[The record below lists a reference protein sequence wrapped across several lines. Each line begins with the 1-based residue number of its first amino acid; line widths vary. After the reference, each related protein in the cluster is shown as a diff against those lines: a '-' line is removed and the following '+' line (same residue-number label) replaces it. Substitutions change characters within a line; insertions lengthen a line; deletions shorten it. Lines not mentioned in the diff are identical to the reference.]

1 MLVWE
6 LAWADSALVAVGKWL
21 SYRGG
26 GISRFDSVMFALN
39 LACNRNK
46 LFKTLDHW
54 SRDMLNFNFL
64 EKGLGVVSPPHFVYD
79 FVHEKNSSHVTFY

>member
-1 MLVWE
+1 MVVLDRLFSFEGQKKWLLVALDRWWLSYIYTVMLVWE
-6 LAWADSALVAVGKWL
+6 LAWADSALVATGKWS

-46 LFKTLDHW
+46 LFKTLDH
-54 SRDMLNFNFL
+54 
-64 EKGLGVVSPPHFVYD
+64 
-79 FVHEKNSSHVTFY
+79 